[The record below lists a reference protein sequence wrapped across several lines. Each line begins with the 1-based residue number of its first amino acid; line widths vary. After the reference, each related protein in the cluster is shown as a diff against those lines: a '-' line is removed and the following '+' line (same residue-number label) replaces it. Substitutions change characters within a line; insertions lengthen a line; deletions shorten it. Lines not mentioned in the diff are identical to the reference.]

1 MNFNNTISISCC
13 TRISYS
19 TSYTYSTRD
28 LVEVVLDID
37 GIPVR
42 FIDTAGIHITDDK
55 VENLGI
61 KKAVDRFLELKDEDK
76 DKMTN
81 KTYNHV
87 KKNFSR
93 DVVLKKYEELDV
105 YIN

>member
-1 MNFNNTISISCC
+1 
-13 TRISYS
+13 
-19 TSYTYSTRD
+19 
-28 LVEVVLDID
+28 
-37 GIPVR
+37 
-42 FIDTAGIHITDDK
+42 
-55 VENLGI
+55 
-61 KKAVDRFLELKDEDK
+61 
-76 DKMTN
+76 MTN